1 MSQFTLKILR
11 SKNIF
16 LINTFVVMVRN
27 SKPFQFDQILSNK
40 ISKMC
45 SLKTSQIILSKFP
58 TQKIRIDGF
67 HNFKMDGFPARY
79 SNYFN
84 SSAEIFVCNCFP
96 LSGLFCQIK
105 HGWNV
110 QIADPLYLN
119 QIFGK
124 LTISRKT
131 IFGMKISYLQTLIL
145 CSQSVF
151 TAKGLK

>member
-67 HNFKMDGFPARY
+67 HNFKMDYFTVKLKQNHSY
-79 SNYFN
+79 SY
-84 SSAEIFVCNCFP
+84 SDLISCRMWSITV
-96 LSGLFCQIK
+96 
-105 HGWNV
+105 
-110 QIADPLYLN
+110 
-119 QIFGK
+119 
-124 LTISRKT
+124 TICIILKIPILRKT
-131 IFGMKISYLQTLIL
+131 ILGMKISYLQTLIPL
-145 CSQSVF
+145 VLAGRVSFQR
-151 TAKGLK
+151 